1 MKRLSG
7 SCALLLLLTLG
18 ISACDEDEP
27 TPSKDM
33 GRQDMMVAKEDM
45 QPDLKE
51 DMPPE
56 AQGPVLRFDVGGED
70 FFDAP
75 FPSDVKL
82 TAEGKVDFAQWKI
95 AYERKVLPLWFD
107 ASKELLEGWS
117 PISGVFVSFDAAID
131 PSSLPKDAK
140 SSIETSVAWPS
151 VFLMD
156 VDESSPDK
164 GKLLPLE
171 CRFTQ
176 KAGVLTPGNLL
187 GCMSPMGIVRRIKN
201 RYAFVITKNL
211 KDAQGQSVQAPEQLL
226 KLMGGEDLKAGERT
240 FAAAPTAQA
249 KEVILKAGLS
259 EDDLVAINVFT
270 TGDPKSRL
278 RKVNEF
284 YRALPEPTLDRSKG
298 IKLIETYDDF
308 VVLEA
313 YYTVPIVQ
321 EGDFPYSAPPA
332 GKLKLN
338 AGGEVEQVGEQ
349 SIRVFITVPRGPMP
363 DAGYPL
369 LVYMHGSGGVARE
382 LIDRGPQPD
391 TMTPAPAGT
400 GPGGVVAK
408 FGVAGFAADF
418 QFHGMRFDP
427 PDTSG
432 LKLYNLIDNPRA
444 TVDNF
449 IVAANEVTLHA
460 RLMKGL
466 TLDPKEIEPKSE
478 AMRLLSAGADGLIRF
493 DADRFAAMGQSMG
506 STIGLPAL
514 TIDREIDAGI
524 FSGSGGI
531 LIEIAVT
538 SMKPVNVGGALRLL
552 LRYGQQP
559 LDQFDPVL
567 HAVQHVWDYVDPV
580 VHAEHVF
587 LNPHEGVPAKHAIQH
602 SGKLDGYFTP
612 SSRAAFSL
620 ALGAPLVEPLVEPEA
635 LERMAWG
642 GQGQPVQTPLQANM
656 PSGVTALVVQYEP
669 QVLDGHNVAYQR
681 QDAQDQYGCFI
692 KSLSKDK
699 APTFKS
705 AEQSTPANCQ
715 P

>member
-7 SCALLLLLTLG
+7 CGVLLLLLTLG
-18 ISACDEDEP
+18 MSGCDEDEP
-27 TPSKDM
+27 TPAKDM
-33 GRQDMMVAKEDM
+33 GSQDMTAPKADM
-45 QPDLKE
+45 GPDLKE
-51 DMPPE
+51 DMP
-56 AQGPVLRFDVGGED
+56 AALKGATLKFDVGGED

-82 TAEGKVDFAQWKI
+82 TPEGKIDFAQWKI
-95 AYERKVLPLWFD
+95 ANARPILPLWFE

-117 PISGVFVSFDAAID
+117 PISGVFVSFDEAID
-131 PSSLPKDAK
+131 PESLPKDAK
-140 SSIETSVAWPS
+140 RSIETSQAWPS

-156 VDESSPDK
+156 VDESSPDQ
-164 GKLLPLE
+164 GKLLPIE

-176 KAGVLTPGNLL
+176 EPGVLTPGNLL
-187 GCMSPMGIVRRIKN
+187 GCMSPLGIVRRTKN
-201 RYAFVITKNL
+201 RYAFVITKGL
-211 KDAQGQSVQAPEQLL
+211 KDAQGLSVQAPEQLAQ
-226 KLMGGEDLKAGERT
+226 LMRGEDLTVGERT
-240 FAAAPTAQA
+240 FAANPTIKA
-249 KEVILKAGLS
+249 KEVIVQAGLS
-259 EDDLVAINVFT
+259 EDELVAINVFT

-298 IKLIETYDDF
+298 IKLIETYEDF

-313 YYTVPIVQ
+313 YYTVPVVQ
-321 EGDFPYSAPPA
+321 EGKFPYDRPPE
-332 GKLKLN
+332 GKLKFN
-338 AGGEVEQVGEQ
+338 DDGDVEQVSEQ
-349 SIRVFITVPRGPMP
+349 SIRVFITVPRAPMP
-363 DAGYPL
+363 EAGYPL

-382 LIDRGPQPD
+382 LIDRGPMPN
-391 TMTPAPAGT
+391 TMTPAPAGS
-400 GPGGVVAK
+400 GPGGVVAR

-418 QFHGMRFDP
+418 QFHGMRFNP
-427 PDTSG
+427 PDKTG
-432 LKLYNLIDNPRA
+432 LKLYNLFGNPRA

-478 AMRLLSAGADGLIRF
+478 AMRLLSGGADGLIRF

-506 STIGLPAL
+506 STIGLPAM

-538 SMKPVNVGGALRLL
+538 SMKPLDVGKALRTF

-559 LDQFDPVL
+559 LDQFDPAL

-602 SGKLDGYFTP
+602 SGLQDGYFTP

-620 ALGAPLVEPLVEPEA
+620 ALGAPLVEPVKEPSA

-642 GQGQPVQTPLQANM
+642 GLGEAVKPPLQANM
-656 PSGVTALVVQYEP
+656 PAGVTALVVQYEP

-692 KSLSKDK
+692 KSLSKDS
-699 APTFKS
+699 APIFRS
-705 AEQSTPANCQ
+705 AEQSTPAACQ
-715 P
+715 